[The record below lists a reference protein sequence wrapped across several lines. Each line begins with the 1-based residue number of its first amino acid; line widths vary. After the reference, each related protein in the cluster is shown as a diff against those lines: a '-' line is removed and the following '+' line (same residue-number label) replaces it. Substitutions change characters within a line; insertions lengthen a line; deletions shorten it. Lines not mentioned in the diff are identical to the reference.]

1 MEKKLKYVIAGIC
14 VLVVVVICGA
24 AFLLKKG
31 TDNDNNDKAAETSE
45 TTPVAEKTDILQM
58 MSEKYP
64 EEYKFIK
71 DIMEIK
77 VDETT
82 LASLTE
88 LCGNEYEEM
97 TSEEASGIC
106 KDYIWKMEEGDYYID
121 LGMRENEWSFINV
134 VIDNIETDEIK
145 SEYTMEDYYY
155 QVKKDMTLPQVQDI
169 LGEGKL
175 SYVILEKQRN
185 QADYSI
191 VYGYYF
197 QHVND
202 NGGVMVIFNNDSVV
216 TEVKRQGSFD
226 GQ

>member
-1 MEKKLKYVIAGIC
+1 M
-14 VLVVVVICGA
+14 
-24 AFLLKKG
+24 
-31 TDNDNNDKAAETSE
+31 
-45 TTPVAEKTDILQM
+45 
-58 MSEKYP
+58 
-64 EEYKFIK
+64 
-71 DIMEIK
+71 
-77 VDETT
+77 
-82 LASLTE
+82 
-88 LCGNEYEEM
+88 
-97 TSEEASGIC
+97 
-106 KDYIWKMEEGDYYID
+106 
-121 LGMRENEWSFINV
+121 